1 MNFSDPSKIF
11 EVIQNMK
18 DADQGRSTNR
28 ARINSLFNGD
38 PPYTEAEAAEHK
50 VQTNVN
56 FLEASRIGHDAR
68 RQFNNAFL
76 STGNF
81 FTVRLDR
88 GPIHKKSQW
97 GSIITKNLNKIL
109 KKYLPYI
116 ECIRATGANVV
127 LHGIAPSVWQKKGKW
142 CPTPLAIDDL
152 LVPGRTT
159 LGFDEMDHFAIRT
172 RWTKHQLNEKTMGE
186 KTDPGWQKDVVKK
199 LLGLLEKNQGDQ
211 EMPDETPEKLAE
223 EIKANSG
230 FYNSDAAPSIV
241 VWDFYYRNDNSK
253 WDRRILTDR
262 EKDSQDKTQYVFK
275 KDDYAEELGHIL
287 HCQFGDCSNVAPFR
301 YHTVRSMGFMLYA
314 VCHLSNRL
322 RCKFSDSVFEAM
334 LSLFRNVPAE
344 DREKIEMILLNHMGI
359 IPQGVDYV
367 PANER
372 YTVDSNLFN
381 AKISQLRQIMSEN
394 SASYTRDSNDGTGK
408 ELTATEVMQRAQSAS
423 ALVNAMLAES
433 YTYAGFQHQEIGR
446 RFCIDNSDDP
456 DVKKFRDACR
466 RDGVPNEMLNI
477 DCWEITPERSMANG
491 NKIMQ
496 LAQADKL
503 MAVRNLFDPDAQR
516 EILHI
521 FTEANTDDPKMAERL
536 APLEGPKLSDATQM
550 ATLSIGTLMMGLP
563 VPMAQGINHIDY
575 VETIIGMMTII
586 VQRLEKSG
594 GMASEEQIVGL
605 ANTYQHTL
613 QHINIVAQDKNEAQR
628 VKKWVD
634 ALSKIMSLVQA
645 YAQRLQEQQQ
655 SQGGQGMDPELMGK
669 LQSMVITAQSK
680 AKLDEAKTIQKLTHK
695 DTAFQAE
702 QARKDAKLRADIAAK
717 DLSTQAEVIR
727 KNRVAEQTPE
737 PANT

>member
-11 EVIQNMK
+11 EVIKNMR

-38 PPYTEAEAAEHK
+38 PPYTEAEAAELK

-109 KKYLPYI
+109 KKHLPYI

-159 LGFDEMDHFAIRT
+159 LGFGEMDHFAIRT
-172 RWTKHQLNEKTMGE
+172 RWTKHQLNEMTSGP
-186 KTDPGWQKDVVKK
+186 KTDPGWKMGVVKEM
-199 LLGLLEKNQGDQ
+199 LSLLEKNQGDQ
-211 EMPDETPEKLAE
+211 DMPDETPEKVAE

-241 VWDFYYRNDNSK
+241 VWDFYYRSDEEN
-253 WDRRILTDR
+253 WDRKILMDR
-262 EKDSQDKTQYVFK
+262 SKDSKDETKIVFK
-275 KDDYAEELGHIL
+275 KDGYAEELGHIL

-301 YHTVRSMGFMLYA
+301 YHTVRSIGYMLYS
-314 VCHLSNRL
+314 VVHLSNRI

-372 YTVDSNLFN
+372 YTVDSNLVN

-394 SASYTRDSNDGTGK
+394 SASYTRDSNDGTNK

-433 YTYAGFQHQEIGR
+433 YTYAGFQHQEIAR
-446 RFCIDNSDDP
+446 RFCEKESRDK
-456 DVKKFRDACR
+456 DVKDFRNDCR
-466 RDGVPNEMLNI
+466 RDGVPEEMLHS
-477 DCWEITPERSMANG
+477 DCWEVTPERAMANG

-496 LAQADKL
+496 IAQAQKL
-503 MAVRNLFDPDAQR
+503 MEILPQLDPDAQR
-516 EILHI
+516 KVVHMYI
-521 FTEANTDDPKMAERL
+521 EANCDDPLMAEDL
-536 APLEGPKLSDATQM
+536 TPLKGPKLSDATQM
-550 ATLSIGTLMMGLP
+550 ATLSIGTLMLGLP
-563 VPMAQGINHIDY
+563 VPLAQGINHIDY

-605 ANTYQHTL
+605 ANTYQHAL
-613 QHINIVAQDKNEAQR
+613 QHIQIVGQDKNEAEL

-669 LQSMVITAQSK
+669 LQSMVITEKSTAKIKEAQAAQK
-680 AKLDEAKTIQKLTHK
+680 FQHNDAK
-695 DTAFQAE
+695 FQAQQLRE
-702 QARKDAKLRADIAAK
+702 DAKLRADIAAK

-727 KNRVAEQTPE
+727 KNRVAEQTPK
-737 PANT
+737 PAAK